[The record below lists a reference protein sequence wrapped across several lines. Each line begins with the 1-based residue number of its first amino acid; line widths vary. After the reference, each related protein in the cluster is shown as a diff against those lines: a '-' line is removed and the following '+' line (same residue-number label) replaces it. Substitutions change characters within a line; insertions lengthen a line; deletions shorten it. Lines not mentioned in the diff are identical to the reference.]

1 MFSTDDASLPRVC
14 CTCYVCG
21 EAIREDD
28 LYMHFDGVDICQ
40 QCVDDLTIIARY
52 KEVDRYD

>member
-1 MFSTDDASLPRVC
+1 MFSTDDASPRVC

-28 LYMHFDGVDICQ
+28 LYMHFDGIDICQ